1 VRERAHANR
10 DIRLHVDRSKVTTRG
25 MTIDTRAANLKSA
38 AGVTPT
44 PPANVS
50 GAVSPQPS
58 QAPSSGAAAPMQA
71 AASTGASPNNASG
84 RSRSVL
90 EKLILARG
98 LATEDEIERALT
110 AQREVGNR
118 LGDILV
124 RQGVL
129 DEADLLSVINAQFGY
144 AIIDSDGLPTVQEVI
159 ECAAECA
166 IALDWL
172 VDRAA
177 VIWRGGGGELVCCAR
192 DPMHPLLHETLD
204 RARGSAPLKI
214 VLSRAR
220 LIDGMIETLRQ
231 HVMQDRSAMGSLR
244 DLAEDAPTVTFV
256 DGIIGE
262 AVRDGA
268 SDIHIEPD
276 ERQLIVRFRIDGVLR
291 VRSVEARA
299 RFDAISSRLK
309 LLAGMDIAERRLP
322 QDGRM
327 SRRIGGEKVD
337 FRVSTLPGAHGESLV
352 MRLLRSQRQ
361 ILRLDELGMEAD
373 HHSVLRR
380 LIHAPHGV
388 ILVSGPTGS
397 GKTTTLYAGL
407 HEIKDGRKKIVT
419 VEDPVEYMMDGVTQV
434 QVRADIGYDFARALR
449 SILRQDPDIIMVG
462 EIRDAETAGIAI
474 QAALTGHLVLST
486 VHTNDALGAVGRLI
500 DMGVEPFLLAAA
512 LRGVIAQRLVR
523 RVIAEKCVADTPDAA
538 ILARMPAG
546 SQRAFVKPAP
556 GEIDSGYAGRLAVYE
571 MVAIDPVLEAAVGRG
586 APASELRRI
595 ARDNGMR
602 TLFEDALLK
611 AGRGQTS
618 VQEALRVAVDDAT

>member
-1 VRERAHANR
+1 MER
-10 DIRLHVDRSKVTTRG
+10 
-25 MTIDTRAANLKSA
+25 
-38 AGVTPT
+38 
-44 PPANVS
+44 
-50 GAVSPQPS
+50 
-58 QAPSSGAAAPMQA
+58 
-71 AASTGASPNNASG
+71 
-84 RSRSVL
+84 
-90 EKLILARG
+90 LILTRG
-98 LATEDEIERALT
+98 LASEEEIERALA

-129 DEADLLSVINAQFGY
+129 DEADLLSVMSAQFGY
-144 AIIDSDGLPTVQEVI
+144 AIVDSDGLPTVQEII

-177 VIWRGGGGELVCCAR
+177 VIWRGRAGELVCCAR
-192 DPMHPLLHETLD
+192 DPMHPILHEALD
-204 RARGSAPLKI
+204 RARGSAEIKM

-220 LIDGMIETLRQ
+220 LIDGMIETVRQ
-231 HVMQDRSAMGSLR
+231 HVLQDRSATGSLR

-361 ILRLDELGMEAD
+361 ILRLDELGMESD

-419 VEDPVEYMMDGVTQV
+419 VEDPVEYMMEGVTQV

-523 RVIAEKCVADTPDAA
+523 RVVAEKCAPDTPDAA

-546 SQRAFVKPAP
+546 APRAFIKPVSSDMD
-556 GEIDSGYAGRLAVYE
+556 GGYAGRLAVYE
-571 MVAIDPVLEAAVGRG
+571 MVAIDQVLEAAIGRG
-586 APASELRRI
+586 APAADLRRI
-595 ARDNGMR
+595 AREAGMR
-602 TLFEDALLK
+602 SLFEDALLK

-618 VQEALRVAVDDAT
+618 VQEALRVAVDDGT